1 MGRLHISF
9 MRHVAI
15 VLGGNCPWANCLGG
29 NCPRWQLS
37 GGNFLGEDWPR
48 TEQDNPPG
56 ELPPRAIA
64 PWAIAP
70 QTIAPQTISTWE
82 NCPRTI
88 PSYDDWN
95 FGQITPGN
103 LSPRTILIMV
113 IASRRLCCL
122 KNFYC
127 LSFRLCHNEI
137 NINMHFFKTYDR
149 FPLTIISERGWWRLF
164 FGMGILIS
172 SILIWACP
180 KFNFQ

>member
-1 MGRLHISF
+1 MGRFHISF
-9 MRHVAI
+9 MRHGAI
-15 VLGGNCPWANCLGG
+15 VLGGNCPGA

-64 PWAIAP
+64 P
-70 QTIAPQTISTWE
+70 QTISTWE
-82 NCPRTI
+82 NCPRAI

-95 FGQITPGN
+95 FGQMTPGN
-103 LSPRTILIMV
+103 LSPRTIPIMV

-137 NINMHFFKTYDR
+137 NKHAFFQNIWQV
-149 FPLTIISERGWWRLF
+149 PL
-164 FGMGILIS
+164 
-172 SILIWACP
+172 
-180 KFNFQ
+180 NDN